1 MSTQIKTIGVMTSGG
16 DSPGMNTCIRA
27 VVRAALAHKL
37 NVIGVIGGYEGLI
50 HGHFRQMGPRDVGGI
65 IGRGGTILETRRSD
79 QFREPQGQREAVRQM
94 NNAGMDGLVVIGG
107 DGSLTGAHQLLQFNK
122 AVVGIP
128 GSIDND
134 IYGTDM
140 CIGVDTALNTIV
152 EAIDKLR
159 DTASSHNRAFMVE
172 VMGRQCGYLAV
183 MAGMVGGA
191 EMVLVPEFPVAVEDV
206 AAAIEDSYRR
216 GKAHALIVVA
226 EGFPVRVTDLARS
239 LNEMEIGFSTRVT
252 ILGHIQR
259 GGVPSAFDRSLATR
273 MGVKA
278 VDFLLEGR
286 TDVMVALDGREMIPL
301 PLTDVIG
308 KRKVVSRESYEL
320 TRTLA
325 R

>member
-1 MSTQIKTIGVMTSGG
+1 MTSGG

-27 VVRAALAHKL
+27 AVRAALAQNL

-50 HGHFRQMGPRDVGGI
+50 RGHFRPLGARDVGGI

-79 QFREPQGQREAVRQM
+79 LFREPQGQREAIRQM
-94 NNAGMDGLVVIGG
+94 NNAGMDGLIVIGG
-107 DGSLTGAHQLLQFNK
+107 DGSLTGARQLVQYNK

-134 IYGTDM
+134 IWGTDM

-159 DTASSHNRAFMVE
+159 DTASSHNRAFLVE

-183 MAGMVGGA
+183 MAGMIGGA
-191 EMVLVPEFPVAVEDV
+191 EMVLVPEFPAAVEDV
-206 AAAIEDSYRR
+206 AASIEDSYRR

-226 EGFPVRVTDLARS
+226 EGFPMPVTDLARR
-239 LNEMEIGFSTRVT
+239 LDEMEIGFSTRVT

-278 VDFLLEGR
+278 VELIASGQ

-301 PLTDVIG
+301 PLADVIG
-308 KRKVVSRESYEL
+308 KRKVVSQEYYEL